1 MYIWLYK
8 KDDYALDVSSHG
20 ATTPLVYP
28 RQYPKHIGRNFEIK
42 LQDGTKTEGVLVS
55 CNDKEIKLETTTREN
70 KVIGKGK
77 IDVIKQEL
85 ILFEKVKES
94 KIKLKY

>member
-1 MYIWLYK
+1 MI
-8 KDDYALDVSSHG
+8 DYALVQVRRCAEKYEFDMDEAEVFLGLRPVS
-20 ATTPLVYP
+20 
-28 RQYPKHIGRNFEIK
+28 QK
-42 LQDGTKTEGVLVS
+42 
-55 CNDKEIKLETTTREN
+55 

>member
-1 MYIWLYK
+1 
-8 KDDYALDVSSHG
+8 
-20 ATTPLVYP
+20 
-28 RQYPKHIGRNFEIK
+28 

-70 KVIGKGK
+70 KAIGKGK